1 LEKREIQIIRMMS
14 YFIDATAQIIEEE
27 GIDNVTIRKIADI
40 AGYNSATIYNY
51 FGELSHLIF
60 FATMRFLKKYADAL
74 PEYMGRGKDPLE
86 RYLLLWECFCKFSF
100 KEPQIYHAIFTSNLG
115 GQPEE
120 LINDYYGIYPTDL
133 INLPEDLKPMFL
145 ESNLSKRG
153 RIALEKCIEAGY
165 IKDENAEEIV
175 EILTLVWQ
183 GMHIM
188 MLNNRRNHTAEEATE
203 ITMKYIRQIVMNGNQ
218 FKL

>member
-1 LEKREIQIIRMMS
+1 MMG

-27 GIDNVTIRKIADI
+27 GIENVTIRKIADI

-60 FATMRFLKKYADAL
+60 FATMRFLKKYAETL
-74 PEYMGRGKDPLE
+74 PEYMARGKDPLE
-86 RYLLLWECFCKFSF
+86 RYLLLWECFCKFSY

-115 GQPEE
+115 GLPEE
-120 LINDYYGIYPTDL
+120 LINDYYGIFPTDL
-133 INLPEDLKPMFL
+133 INIPEDLKPMFL

-165 IKDENAEEIV
+165 IKDENAEEIG
-175 EILTLVWQ
+175 EIVTLVWQ

-188 MLNNRRNHTAEEATE
+188 ILNNRRSYNAEEATE
-203 ITMKYIRQIVMNGNQ
+203 ITMKYIRQIVMNANQ
-218 FKL
+218 FKF